1 MNIANLARHVL
12 IASINLTVLAAC
24 QGSDVSAPARIAPT
38 TGILFTLGQFSA
50 PRGQGFSGN
59 AVNDFHAAHCTDR
72 QATMSSGV
80 FGPAGGTLTFGE
92 SRLIIPG
99 GALTDT
105 VTISASIVDPTTSRV
120 EFQPHGLQFAKPAGL
135 LLSTDGCVLSPDQ
148 APNVVYLSEDGF
160 VLETID
166 AVYDPRWKTFAAPIH
181 HFSGYAIAF

>member
-1 MNIANLARHVL
+1 MTIAKLARHVL
-12 IASINLTVLAAC
+12 IASITLTVLAAC
-24 QGSDVSAPARIAPT
+24 QSSDVSAPERIAPIT
-38 TGILFTLGQFSA
+38 TISLTRAQFSA

-59 AVNDFHAAHCTDR
+59 AANDFHAARCTDR
-72 QATMSSGV
+72 QATSSSGV
-80 FGPAGGTLTFGE
+80 FGPAGGTLIFGE

-105 VTISASIVDPTTSRV
+105 VTISATIVDPTTSRV

-135 LLSTDGCVLSPDQ
+135 LLSTDGCVLSPDE
-148 APNVVYLSEDGF
+148 APSVVYLNEDGF

-166 AVYDPRWKTFAAPIH
+166 AVYDPHWKTFAAPIH